1 MPASRGA
8 LVPPDQHVLIVAVL
22 LALLAAAV
30 WLERTRAGRLLP
42 GPAVMVIG
50 AFALAN
56 LGVLPHSAPAYGQVI
71 RLAVPVGVFL
81 LLLRADLRRI
91 FRETGSLLSLY
102 LVGTLGS
109 VLGILV
115 AWAVLPVPE
124 PAQIAGIQLANLV
137 GGTVNVVAVAHA
149 VGMDASRFTAM
160 MAGAAVVMN
169 LYMVMVGAAHGS
181 RHVQRLLPERD
192 RSAATGGGA
201 EAAGEGAPRAR
212 IDGLHLAGHLALA
225 VGVYAVLDLALSA
238 AGRPELLIIAMSIA
252 ALGVANLAAPLVE
265 RSAGDR
271 EIGTLLMYLFFGALG
286 VGVDLAHFGVEA
298 ALIAAFILLAILVHL
313 AVLMVAGRLM
323 RASASEVLVASM
335 AGVGGPTTAAAFAAS
350 FRRPALITPG
360 VLCGLLGFA
369 SATFVGLGLYGLLA
383 G

>member
-1 MPASRGA
+1 
-8 LVPPDQHVLIVAVL
+8 
-22 LALLAAAV
+22 
-30 WLERTRAGRLLP
+30 
-42 GPAVMVIG
+42 
-50 AFALAN
+50 
-56 LGVLPHSAPAYGQVI
+56 I

-91 FRETGSLLSLY
+91 FRETGSLLGLY

-181 RHVQRLLPERD
+181 RYVQRLLPERD

-201 EAAGEGAPRAR
+201 EAAGEASPRAR
-212 IDGLHLAGHLALA
+212 IDALH
-225 VGVYAVLDLALSA
+225 
-238 AGRPELLIIAMSIA
+238 
-252 ALGVANLAAPLVE
+252 
-265 RSAGDR
+265 
-271 EIGTLLMYLFFGALG
+271 
-286 VGVDLAHFGVEA
+286 
-298 ALIAAFILLAILVHL
+298 
-313 AVLMVAGRLM
+313 
-323 RASASEVLVASM
+323 
-335 AGVGGPTTAAAFAAS
+335 
-350 FRRPALITPG
+350 
-360 VLCGLLGFA
+360 
-369 SATFVGLGLYGLLA
+369 
-383 G
+383 